1 MTISRC
7 KIHGEH
13 LSRNIYESVA
23 GNETDAEERGRN
35 NGRERAARLEW
46 LLLREVALESLVVMV
61 MDLEEEG
68 WVLGAMATDAEDGDD
83 GVCVL
88 VVVGGMSLSSL
99 AL

>member
-1 MTISRC
+1 
-7 KIHGEH
+7 
-13 LSRNIYESVA
+13 
-23 GNETDAEERGRN
+23 
-35 NGRERAARLEW
+35 
-46 LLLREVALESLVVMV
+46 

-88 VVVGGMSLSSL
+88 AVVGGMSLSSL